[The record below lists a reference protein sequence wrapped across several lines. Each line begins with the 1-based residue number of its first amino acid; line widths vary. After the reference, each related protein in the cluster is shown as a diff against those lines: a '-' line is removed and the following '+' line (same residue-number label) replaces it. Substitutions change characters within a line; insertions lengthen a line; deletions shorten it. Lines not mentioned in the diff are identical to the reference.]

1 MARLPAADARDRM
14 PEIERWLSDYGDS
27 HRDVAYPAIYW
38 PSAVALVPGTVGMLW
53 SLPIPPAFG
62 EISPF
67 LNWGSAF
74 LMATL
79 VYYFVISLSLAIGML
94 PFMLAIAAL
103 GVLLAQANV
112 SMAGISLGIVV
123 IAVAGIYFGHH
134 ASGGVRAV
142 LRDIQLLTIGPLW
155 LLSRLY
161 RRLGIS
167 V

>member
-1 MARLPAADARDRM
+1 MS
-14 PEIERWLSDYGDS
+14 EIERWLSEYGDS

-38 PSAVALVPGTVGMLW
+38 PSVVLLVPGTAGMLW
-53 SLPIPPAFG
+53 SLPVPQAFG
-62 EISPF
+62 EISPL

-79 VYYFVISLSLAIGML
+79 VYYFVISLPLAVGML
-94 PFMLAIAAL
+94 PFMLAVAAL
-103 GVLLAQANV
+103 GVMLAEANV
-112 SMAGISLGIVV
+112 SMAGVSLGMVV
-123 IAVAGIYFGHH
+123 VAVAGIYFGHH

-142 LRDIQLLTIGPLW
+142 LRDIQLLMIGPIW